1 MSENLALQRGGNFC
15 LSKVTLAIGSTVTK
29 LTSTSTFNFVIDG
42 RHYTHAALS
51 NNSAAVAITKPDG
64 TTDVG
69 TFTGSAEASG
79 GSARGSSRIY
89 GVFVN
94 AAGDISVIPGPVV
107 TGAALLDGRAPL
119 EWPAPQRGKAIIGAV
134 RIDATSGTVFTPN
147 VTAFDAAGITDT
159 YYDLFSHPTEP
170 IRS

>member
-29 LTSTSTFNFVIDG
+29 LTSTSTFTFVIDG
-42 RHYTHAALS
+42 RYYTHAALS

-64 TTDVG
+64 TTDIG
-69 TFTGSAEASG
+69 TFTGEVG
-79 GSARGSSRIY
+79 GSSRIY

-94 AAGDISVIPGPVV
+94 AGGTISVIPGPVV
-107 TGAALLDGRAPL
+107 NTLKVTNGEVAL
-119 EWPAPQRGKAIIGAV
+119 EWPAPQRGLAIIAAV
-134 RIDATSGTVFTPN
+134 RIDVTASTLFTPN
-147 VTAFDAAGITDT
+147 VTGFDASGVTDT